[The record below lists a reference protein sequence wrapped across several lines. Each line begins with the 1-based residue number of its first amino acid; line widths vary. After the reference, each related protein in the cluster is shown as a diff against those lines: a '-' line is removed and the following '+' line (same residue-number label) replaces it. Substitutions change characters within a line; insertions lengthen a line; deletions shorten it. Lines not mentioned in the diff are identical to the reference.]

1 MNVAYCV
8 LRDGIG
14 FILVAC
20 HVWFVS
26 ISLGLCHGVSSHTLP
41 IGKESDGVFDNS
53 MTKFSSPS
61 NHESMKIP
69 AIHIFINIVVLFCLV
84 SLK

>member
-26 ISLGLCHGVSSHTLP
+26 ISLGLCHGVSSHTMP
-41 IGKESDGVFDNS
+41 SEKKVMGV
-53 MTKFSSPS
+53 
-61 NHESMKIP
+61 
-69 AIHIFINIVVLFCLV
+69 
-84 SLK
+84 